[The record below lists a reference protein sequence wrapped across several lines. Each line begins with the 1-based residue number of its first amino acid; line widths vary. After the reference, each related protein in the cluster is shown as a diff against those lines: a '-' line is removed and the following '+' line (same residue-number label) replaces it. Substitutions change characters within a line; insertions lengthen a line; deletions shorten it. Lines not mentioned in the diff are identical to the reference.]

1 MIDQLHPRFSK
12 FSRYPLVMTN
22 IAIENGHLVSFRMKK
37 LWIYSSVNVYQA
49 GKFPIISPINPYKS
63 PWYPY
68 KSL

>member
-1 MIDQLHPRFSK
+1 
-12 FSRYPLVMTN
+12 MTN

-68 KSL
+68 KSPWYPYKSLKSPWYPYKSL

>member
-1 MIDQLHPRFSK
+1 
-12 FSRYPLVMTN
+12 MTN

-49 GKFPIISPINPYKS
+49 GKFPIISAINPYKS

>member
-1 MIDQLHPRFSK
+1 M
-12 FSRYPLVMTN
+12 
-22 IAIENGHLVSFRMKK
+22 AILVSFRMKK

-49 GKFPIISPINPYKS
+49 GKFPIISPINPYNPHGIPINPYKS